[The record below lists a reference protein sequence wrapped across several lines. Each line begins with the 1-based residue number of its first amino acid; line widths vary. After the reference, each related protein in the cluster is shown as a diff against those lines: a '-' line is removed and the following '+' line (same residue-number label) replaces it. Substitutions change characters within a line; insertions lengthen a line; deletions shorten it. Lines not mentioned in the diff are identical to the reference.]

1 MAGLIFKPLSNDL
14 YAIPKA
20 QIMFQPAGTDRL
32 ELLGDT
38 DEVTLETTVEETER
52 YTNESGVR
60 ILAKTIVTQVDALLN
75 MTLVQLSDRNRALSL
90 LGEPVNTTQAAAVAT
105 VKTFADVEHTDKI
118 YALDALD
125 VTNVV
130 VTDGAGAVTY
140 VLETDYKL
148 DAKAGFVQLI
158 NKPVG
163 ADDDLEVTF
172 DSTAILAT
180 AGLAKIGIANKTENR
195 GKLIIRGTNEVG
207 PKVMLVLHDVQLRP
221 SGGRAYISETD
232 LDTVEVEG
240 RVFRDDSQP
249 AGYELGYE
257 QEIPA

>member
-20 QIMFQPAGTDRL
+20 QIMFKPQGSSAF

-38 DEVTLETTVEETER
+38 DDVNLEATVEETER
-52 YTNESGVR
+52 YTNEAGVR
-60 ILAKTIVTQVDALLN
+60 ILAKTIVTQVDALLS

-90 LGEPVNTTQAAAVAT
+90 LGEPVNVTQSAVAAGT
-105 VKTFADVEHTDKI
+105 VTIEDADYTDKI
-118 YALDALD
+118 YPLGALNVSD
-125 VTNVV
+125 VV
-130 VTDGAGAVTY
+130 VTDGAGTTTLTIDV
-140 VLETDYKL
+140 DYKL
-148 DAKAGFVQLI
+148 DAKAGFIQLI

-163 ADDDLEVTF
+163 ADDDVEVEF
-172 DSTAILAT
+172 DAPAIVDAD
-180 AGLAKIGIANKTENR
+180 GLAKIGIANKTENR
-195 GKLIIRGTNEVG
+195 GTLIIRGTNEVG

-232 LDTVEVEG
+232 LDTIEVEG
-240 RVFRDDSQP
+240 RVFRDENQP
-249 AGYELGYE
+249 AGFELGYE